1 MEIVRIFEDED
12 CLLAAL
18 YDGEEDDEF
27 ARLFEGW
34 TDVEKLEEF
43 FNQNSDDLKR
53 SYWEGISID

>member
-34 TDVEKLEEF
+34 TDVEKMEL
-43 FNQNSDDLKR
+43 LI
-53 SYWEGISID
+53 Y